1 MGNSALHAVII
12 EELRHSNPLFY
23 QEYCKLVEGISNQI
37 RQTTKE
43 HPDVFD
49 YTSFTENYNRATHEP
64 VLQIVIGTHKSDLY
78 IQIFIH
84 KENYFVIGE
93 CSGGTIARN
102 SQETLEIV
110 AQKINTIFL

>member
-1 MGNSALHAVII
+1 MVTSALHARII

-43 HPDVFD
+43 YPDNFD
-49 YTSFTENYNRATHEP
+49 YTSFTESYNRATHEP
-64 VLQIVIGTHKSDLY
+64 VLHIVIGTHKSDLY
-78 IQIFIH
+78 IDIYIH
-84 KENYFVIGE
+84 KDNYFVIGE

-110 AQKINTIFL
+110 AQKINTILL